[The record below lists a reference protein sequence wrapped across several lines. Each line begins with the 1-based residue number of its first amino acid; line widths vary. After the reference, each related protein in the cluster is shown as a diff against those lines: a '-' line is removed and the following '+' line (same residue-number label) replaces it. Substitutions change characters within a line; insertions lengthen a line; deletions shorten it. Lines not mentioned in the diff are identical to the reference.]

1 MAHQSRIAAASLIEE
16 KAMADTYVLV
26 HGAWHTG
33 ELMEPV
39 AQHIRAQGHV
49 VHCPTLAG
57 NRPGDDRVRTGLSE
71 AAQSLADFL
80 VQRNLSDVRLVGHS
94 YGGMVISKV
103 VDLMPER
110 IRRLV
115 YWNAFVPL
123 DGECLNDLTPPHYR
137 TLFDGI
143 AAESGGAVRL
153 PYPIWR
159 EAFINDADAALAE
172 RSYAQLNPHPYRT
185 FTEPIALRTPLAAL
199 PVGKSYLNGRQDIAM
214 PHSLPWHPRLSERL
228 GLFRLVECEGSHEL
242 CFTAPERLA
251 AKMIEAG
258 RD

>member
-1 MAHQSRIAAASLIEE
+1 MS
-16 KAMADTYVLV
+16 DTYVLV
-26 HGAWHTG
+26 HGAWHTS

-39 AQHIRAQGHV
+39 AQHLRALGHV

-57 NRPGDDRVRTGLSE
+57 NRPGDDRSTTGLSE
-71 AAQSLADFL
+71 AVASLVDYLNRNDL
-80 VQRNLSDVRLVGHS
+80 VEVRLMGHS
-94 YGGMVISKV
+94 YGGMVISHAADQV
-103 VDLMPER
+103 GHR

-123 DGECLNDLTPPHYR
+123 DGECLNDLVPPHYVA
-137 TLFDGI
+137 LFDGI
-143 AAESGGAVRL
+143 AAASQGSVML

-172 RSYAQLNPHPYRT
+172 KAYGLLNPHPYKT
-185 FTEPIALRTPLAAL
+185 FTDKARLLTPLAAM
-199 PVGKSYLNGRQDIAM
+199 PMGKAYINCQQDTAM

-228 GLFRLVECEGSHEL
+228 GLFRLVECSGSHEL
-242 CFTAPERLA
+242 CFTDPQRLA
-251 AKMIEAG
+251 EAIECAG

>member
-1 MAHQSRIAAASLIEE
+1 
-16 KAMADTYVLV
+16 MADTYVLV

-39 AQHIRAQGHV
+39 AQHLRAMGHV

-57 NRPGDDRVRTGLSE
+57 NRPGDDRGTSGLAE
-71 AAQSLADFL
+71 AAQSLVEFL
-80 VQRNLSDVRLVGHS
+80 ERGNLTEVRLLGHS
-94 YGGMVISKV
+94 YGGMVISKA
-103 VDLMPER
+103 VDAVPQR

-123 DGECLNDLTPPHYR
+123 SGQCLNDMVPPHYKA
-137 TLFDGI
+137 LFDGI
-143 AAESGGAVRL
+143 AAANGNAVML

-172 RSYAQLNPHPYRT
+172 SSYAMLNPHPYRT
-185 FTEPIALRTPLAAL
+185 FTEPAVLKTELAAL
-199 PVGKSYLNGRQDIAM
+199 QIGKSFLNAQQDTAL
-214 PHSLPWHPRLSERL
+214 PHGMPWHPRLSERL
-228 GLFRLVECEGSHEL
+228 GLFRLVECAGSHEL
-242 CFTAPERLA
+242 CFTNPRLLA
-251 AKMIEAG
+251 EKIAEAG

>member
-1 MAHQSRIAAASLIEE
+1 
-16 KAMADTYVLV
+16 MADTYVLV

-39 AQHIRAQGHV
+39 ARHIREKGHA

-57 NRPGDDRVRTGLSE
+57 NRPDDDRSAIG
-71 AAQSLADFL
+71 LADAARSLVDFL
-80 VQRNLSDVRLVGHS
+80 EQRNLTDVRLMGHS
-94 YGGMVISKV
+94 YGGMVISQAADAV
-103 VDLMPER
+103 PQR

-115 YWNAFVPL
+115 YVNAFVPL
-123 DGECLNDLTPPHYR
+123 NGQCLNDMVPPHYKA
-137 TLFDGI
+137 LFDGV
-143 AAESGGAVRL
+143 AAANGNAVML

-172 RSYAQLNPHPYRT
+172 SSYARLNPHPYRT
-185 FTEPIALRTPLAAL
+185 FTEPVSLRTELAAL
-199 PVGKSYLNGRQDIAM
+199 EIGKSYVNFLQDTAL

-228 GLFRLVECEGSHEL
+228 GLFRLVEAPGSHET
-242 CFTAPERLA
+242 CFTNPALLA
-251 AKMIEAG
+251 EKIIEAG